1 MKKTTNEKIKN
12 TVIII
17 LFLFIPLTFAF
28 SSCRTTRAG
37 QLGDIRNDYTYIAG
51 QLESSVQNFDRD
63 IGLAISRSRDIED
76 TVEQLEYLFGEYEQ
90 AALRLRD
97 QNIQL
102 QEKTRLLEEALNNTI
117 NNSTSNNSNSC
128 SLPNLEK

>member
-1 MKKTTNEKIKN
+1 MMNEKIKN
-12 TVIII
+12 TVFTI
-17 LFLFIPLTFAF
+17 LFLFTSML
-28 SSCRTTRAG
+28 SSCRTTR
-37 QLGDIRNDYTYIAG
+37 LGDIRNDYTYIAG

-63 IGLAISRSRDIED
+63 ISLAISRSRDIED
-76 TVEQLEYLFGEYEQ
+76 AVEQLEYLFGEYEQ

-102 QEKTRLLEEALNNTI
+102 QEKTRLLEEALNNTS

-128 SLPNLEK
+128 GLPPSED